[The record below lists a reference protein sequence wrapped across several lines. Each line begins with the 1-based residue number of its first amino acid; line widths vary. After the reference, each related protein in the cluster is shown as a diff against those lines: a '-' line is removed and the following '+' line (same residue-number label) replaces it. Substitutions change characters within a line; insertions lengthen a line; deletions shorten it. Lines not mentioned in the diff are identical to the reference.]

1 MNKIELCEKIK
12 SSIRKIIVDNGEKI
26 ISAGTG
32 VVVDANGSILTAKHV
47 IASNGKFYP
56 GKLVVQSAS
65 GDKDIEYVCVSDP
78 NYAIDINQPSL
89 MHPFTIDLA
98 LLKPKY
104 KLQTVFL
111 EMQEEVA
118 QIGTDVILAGFPDDV
133 GMPMNFDEYLN
144 LMNPDMTDIK
154 KSIDKKFSYYL
165 RQPLF
170 KSSMI
175 GSVSK
180 INIVADNIGI
190 KIDGASYI
198 TDTDLTYG
206 GSGGPIV
213 SMGGKLLGVIIRK
226 GFTDAKKSMIQHLSQ
241 NVLPRLPSG
250 IGFGLS
256 HHLITKVYL

>member
-1 MNKIELCEKIK
+1 
-12 SSIRKIIVDNGEKI
+12 
-26 ISAGTG
+26 
-32 VVVDANGSILTAKHV
+32 
-47 IASNGKFYP
+47 
-56 GKLVVQSAS
+56 
-65 GDKDIEYVCVSDP
+65 
-78 NYAIDINQPSL
+78 

-226 GFTDAKKSMIQHLSQ
+226 GFTDAKKLMIQHLSQ